1 MEDNAVKTQT
11 EQESYASSAPTS
23 TVDRA
28 VARTVGEGVHTAGTA
43 NTAVL
48 DAGGTVGYTSEP
60 GKAGAAR
67 STTTMRFLIV
77 EDNPKL
83 GSHLRKVLEEQGY
96 IVDLKES
103 GREGEEMAVLNTY
116 DCIILDIM
124 LPDHDGVQICRNLR
138 RRKVSTPILMLTG
151 LSGMPEKVTGL
162 EAGADDYLTKPFDL
176 EELVARVRALL
187 RRARADEGMRL
198 HYADIE
204 MDLAKRSVSRA
215 GKPIS
220 LTAKEFAL
228 LEYFLRN
235 PNRVQTRT
243 LIGERVWDIAFADD
257 SNVIEVYVSRLRNKI
272 DKGFDKQLLHTVIGT
287 GYLLSADGPP
297 A

>member
-1 MEDNAVKTQT
+1 
-11 EQESYASSAPTS
+11 
-23 TVDRA
+23 
-28 VARTVGEGVHTAGTA
+28 
-43 NTAVL
+43 
-48 DAGGTVGYTSEP
+48 
-60 GKAGAAR
+60 
-67 STTTMRFLIV
+67 MRFLVI

-96 IVDLKES
+96 IVDVKES
-103 GREGEEMAVLNTY
+103 GREGEEMAVMNTY

-187 RRARADEGMRL
+187 RRAKSDEGTRL
-198 HYADIE
+198 QYADIE
-204 MDLAKRSVSRA
+204 MDLAKRSVARA
-215 GKPIS
+215 GRPIS

-243 LIGERVWDIAFADD
+243 LIGERVWDIAFADE

-272 DKGFDKQLLHTVIGT
+272 DKGFEKPLLHTVIGT